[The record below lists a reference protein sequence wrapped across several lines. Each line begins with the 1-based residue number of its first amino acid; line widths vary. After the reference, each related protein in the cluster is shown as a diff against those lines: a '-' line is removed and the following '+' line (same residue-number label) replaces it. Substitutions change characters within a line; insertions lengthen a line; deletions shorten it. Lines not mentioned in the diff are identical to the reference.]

1 MKKKLSIVTS
11 AALLLALGFTMTGC
25 GKGVAKISPE
35 IEGDYSASLTQNVL
49 QANTSTTSYSF
60 GADDAAGHVV
70 VTETVTNAL
79 LGTDTVTYKVFDL
92 ETNQF
97 TGITSTTALRV
108 LDEGVF
114 YTENVT
120 IDMSTGIPVTTPNG
134 TYTLFSTE
142 GYSTPSA
149 AKGEVS
155 DNVFYAEDGS
165 RWYVNVDG
173 ELVQES
179 DPFEM
184 ILVNENTEKYGKYY
198 ISSTEEGA
206 LHIFDKKGKYQRTF
220 DYEYS
225 FGMTE
230 DMEVVST
237 WAAGYNLFIQI
248 ATALPEYEDKYDVII
263 ANEYTGEAEKYNL
276 DTYYYSIKNGK
287 VKEVK
292 NFDYLVE
299 GYAAYSYSEDI
310 VDYAVLEVK
319 EIKDKRVSETTLVQ
333 SFGEKGKVYYDI
345 QKLVPGAI
353 GIEYTEAG
361 YTLIADYAG
370 FTYVYEKD
378 DCVLTIPEGSAN
390 VNFAS
395 GDIVYYTVGTNLYV
409 YDLDEKA
416 IVYSVSNVT
425 SAKTNNYGN
434 IVYATYDEISLTTT
448 WNIYNVESLSVSYSY
463 TMDATK
469 NISSGSFSGSYVCIG
484 ITGIDLTTG
493 LSTTTY
499 TVMFPDSSIPE
510 IAGVASASVVDWY
523 YVDDVEY
530 TIFATRTNV
539 AGGFDP
545 NTGAALPAS
554 TIVSYHVGVE
564 VYPTVK

>member
-11 AALLLALGFTMTGC
+11 AALLLALGFTMAGC

-35 IEGDYSASLTQNVL
+35 IEGEYSASLTQNVL
-49 QANTSTTSYSF
+49 QANTANTSYDF
-60 GADDAAGHVV
+60 GDDDGAGHVV

-79 LGTDTVTYKVFDL
+79 LGTDTVTYYKVFDL

-97 TGITSTTALRV
+97 TNITSTTELDV

-120 IDMSTGIPVTTPNG
+120 IDMSSGVAVPVPNG

-149 AKGEVS
+149 VKGEVS

-165 RWYVNVDG
+165 RWYVDVDG

-184 ILVNENTEKYGKYY
+184 ILVNANTEKYGKYY
-198 ISSTEEGA
+198 INRTSEDTI
-206 LHIFDKKGKYQRTF
+206 HIFDKKGKYQRSF
-220 DYEYS
+220 NYEYS

-237 WAAGYNLFIQI
+237 WIAGYNLFMQI

-263 ANEYTGEAEKYNL
+263 TNEYTGEAEKYNL

-292 NFDYLVE
+292 NFDYWVE
-299 GYAAYSYSEDI
+299 GYAVYSYSEDI
-310 VDYAVLEVK
+310 VDYAVLDVR
-319 EIKDKRVSETTLVQ
+319 EIKNKRVSETTLVQ

-345 QKLVPGAI
+345 QKLVPGATA
-353 GIEYTEAG
+353 IEYTEAG
-361 YTLIADYAG
+361 YTLLADYAG
-370 FTYVYEKD
+370 FTYIYEKD
-378 DCVLTIPEGSAN
+378 DCVLKIPEGSAN
-390 VNFAS
+390 VDFAS

-416 IVYSVSNVT
+416 VVYSVGNV
-425 SAKTNNYGN
+425 SQASTNNNGN
-434 IVYATYDEISLTTT
+434 IVYATYDEIASTTT

-469 NISSGSFSGSYVCIG
+469 QRVSGSFSGSYVCIA
-484 ITGIDLTTG
+484 ITSLDMNNDTV
-493 LSTTTY
+493 TTY
-499 TVMFPDSSIPE
+499 TVMFPDSSIAE
-510 IAGVASASVVDWY
+510 IAGVASASIVDSY
-523 YVDDVEY
+523 YVDGVEY
-530 TIFATRTNV
+530 TIFSTTMITKSVSND
-539 AGGFDP
+539 GL
-545 NTGAALPAS
+545 NTVIES